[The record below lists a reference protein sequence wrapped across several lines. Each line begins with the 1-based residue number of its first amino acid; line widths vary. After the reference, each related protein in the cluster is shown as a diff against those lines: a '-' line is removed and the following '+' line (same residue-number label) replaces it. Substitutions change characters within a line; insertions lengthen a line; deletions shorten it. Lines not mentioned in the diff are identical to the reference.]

1 MALPDG
7 RSRLS
12 AMPWRNTFVR
22 RVRRFRI
29 DQRAKEVAGAAAGM
43 QQGLA
48 GIRVNFPAYAIDVNF
63 DQIREGI
70 ERLIPHVLRDFR
82 PPHNVTCNAIAPG
95 IIAPNASLSPLY

>member
-29 DQRAKEVAGAAAGM
+29 DQRAKEVAGAAASM
-43 QQGLA
+43 EQGLA
-48 GIRVNFPAYAIDVNF
+48 GIRVNFPAHAIYVNF

-70 ERLIPHVLRDFR
+70 KRLIPYVLGDF
-82 PPHNVTCNAIAPG
+82 G
-95 IIAPNASLSPLY
+95 ASHYAASVAGQILEQRIF